1 MLSKH
6 CLAKKHSY
14 QTKQTNTLFELKQ
27 YYSKYIQHYFLGM
40 QDFSSK
46 CLSLRH
52 DMIGSK
58 NSVFGPVPLPLYNC
72 NNFAMADDF
81 INPIFHRKILEDL
94 QKDANSGGA
103 I

>member
-1 MLSKH
+1 
-6 CLAKKHSY
+6 
-14 QTKQTNTLFELKQ
+14 
-27 YYSKYIQHYFLGM
+27 M
-40 QDFSSK
+40 QKFSSK

-72 NNFAMADDF
+72 NNFAMAGDF

>member
-1 MLSKH
+1 
-6 CLAKKHSY
+6 
-14 QTKQTNTLFELKQ
+14 
-27 YYSKYIQHYFLGM
+27 M

-72 NNFAMADDF
+72 NNFAIMAEDF
-81 INPIFHRKILEDL
+81 ITPIFHRKILEDL

>member
-1 MLSKH
+1 
-6 CLAKKHSY
+6 
-14 QTKQTNTLFELKQ
+14 
-27 YYSKYIQHYFLGM
+27 
-40 QDFSSK
+40 
-46 CLSLRH
+46 
-52 DMIGSK
+52 MIGSK